1 MQIKILQPLLMSTRY
16 LRYGNRSPVYP
27 TAANSY
33 SASHGQATPNE
44 QHFYKTTI
52 PINEQ
57 QQHHH
62 HHHQQC
68 IHSKFNGNGTLQTA
82 DHQQQHIETTA
93 ASCASCSDQSSAG
106 VGAALNKSYSDVT
119 TNTQSGVSS
128 PSPNSCHCMNKQQEQ
143 QHTGHTNANT
153 TTIMKS
159 TMRNTNQANGNHTTT
174 PATTTT
180 TTTTTVEYELSNGVA
195 KLCKISTSRIA
206 AEQQPIQSLNT
217 VNSVLN
223 YSTNTAESLSV
234 KEFPEKENDKASN
247 LPLLTPADLKDLTR
261 NVNAINVFNQNLR
274 YTFSQSQS
282 PYTNLQQRANFTMSC
297 TNNGSLNNDA
307 RDRLG
312 LWGSGGDNDVP
323 GSVSGLERLQK
334 KKYNKGLAF
343 SLEERQ
349 VLGIQGLLPARI
361 KTEEEQ
367 VQHSLM
373 LLDRLE
379 NDLDK
384 YMYLNNLAERNE
396 RLFYKVLSSDVAKMM
411 PLVYTP
417 TVGLACQKFSLIFQ
431 YPKGMYI
438 TINDKGHVYDVLK
451 NWPETDVRAIVVT
464 DGERILG
471 LGDLG
476 ANGMGIPVGKLS
488 LYTALAGIKPHQC
501 LPVTLDVGTNTESIL
516 NDPLYIGL
524 RHKRVTGP
532 AYDEFIEEFMTSAV
546 RRFGQN
552 CLIQFEDF
560 ANANAFR
567 LLEKYRHDYCTFN
580 DDIQGTASVAV
591 GGLLASL
598 KIKNTQLKEN
608 KILFLGAGEA
618 ALGIANLCLMAL
630 MKEGLSAAEAK
641 ECIWMVDSKGL
652 IVKNR
657 PAGGISEHKL
667 HFAQD
672 YEPIDTLAEA
682 VEKLKPSVLI
692 GAAAIGGAFTK
703 EILEMMADFNEMPI
717 IFALSNPTSKAEC
730 TAEQAY
736 TYTKGKCIF
745 ASGSP
750 FDPVEYNGK
759 TFYPGQ
765 GNNSYIFPGVALG
778 VLCAGMLTIPE
789 EVFLMSAER
798 LADLC
803 EPEDLAKGSLY
814 PPLSKITECSIEI
827 AAYILEYAYKNG
839 LATVRPEPENKREFI
854 KSQMYDLSYSSSIPE
869 VYAWSHKL

>member
-1 MQIKILQPLLMSTRY
+1 M
-16 LRYGNRSPVYP
+16 GNSSSMCTNKNAVRHFDDNGSPVYP

-33 SASHGQATPNE
+33 STSHGQTTPNE

-52 PINEQ
+52 PVNEQ
-57 QQHHH
+57 QQQQQQHHN
-62 HHHQQC
+62 C
-68 IHSKFNGNGTLQTA
+68 KTNGNGTLQTA
-82 DHQQQHIETTA
+82 DQLQHKNTTA
-93 ASCASCSDQSSAG
+93 ASSCCHCNSSHNKCNSSG
-106 VGAALNKSYSDVT
+106 LNNSYNDVT
-119 TNTQSGVSS
+119 SNTQFGVSS
-128 PSPNSCHCMNKQQEQ
+128 SSPKTCHCINNN
-143 QHTGHTNANT
+143 TNANT
-153 TTIMKS
+153 TTTTIIAGV
-159 TMRNTNQANGNHTTT
+159 RNSQANGNHTTT
-174 PATTTT
+174 PAVATTTT
-180 TTTTTVEYELSNGVA
+180 TTNTTTIEYELSNGIA

-206 AEQQPIQSLNT
+206 AEQSPKQSLDQNNSILKYTT
-217 VNSVLN
+217 VD
-223 YSTNTAESLSV
+223 ADSLTV
-234 KEFPEKENDKASN
+234 KELIEKENEKTSHN
-247 LPLLTPADLKDLTR
+247 LQLLTPADLKDLTR
-261 NVNAINVFNQNLR
+261 NVNAINAFNQNIENKFLQ
-274 YTFSQSQS
+274 TTSHK
-282 PYTNLQQRANFTMSC
+282 TNLQQRANFTMSC
-297 TNNGSLNNDA
+297 TNNGSLNNAA

-323 GSVSGLERLQK
+323 GSVSGLQHLQK

-349 VLGIQGLLPARI
+349 LLGIQGLLPARV
-361 KTEEEQ
+361 KTEDEQ
-367 VQHSLM
+367 VQHCLL

-384 YMYLNNLAERNE
+384 YMYLNTLAERNE

-417 TVGLACQKFSLIFQ
+417 TVGLACQKFSLIYQ

-501 LPVTLDVGTNTESIL
+501 LPITLDVGTNTESIL

-532 AYDEFIEEFMTSAV
+532 EYDEFIEEFMTAVV

-591 GGLLASL
+591 AGLLASL

-630 MKEGLSAAEAK
+630 MKEGLSEAEAK

-657 PAGGISEHKL
+657 PAGGLTEHKL

-672 YEPIDTLAEA
+672 YEPINTLAEA

-703 EILEMMADFNEMPI
+703 EILEMMAEFNEMPI

-759 TFYPGQ
+759 TFHPGQ

-778 VLCAGMLTIPE
+778 VLSAGMLTIPE

-803 EPEDLAKGSLY
+803 EPEDLDKGSLY

-839 LATVRPEPENKREFI
+839 LASVRPEPENKHEFI
-854 KSQMYDLSYSSSIPE
+854 RSQMYDLSYPSSIPE
-869 VYAWSHKL
+869 VYSWSNKL